1 MVGKT
6 TVFTIFTKNGEVTG
20 VVCQRGLENHWN
32 GETFGNRALTYQKKK
47 TKKYTVM
54 KKVKCVKC
62 GTEVEINIAN
72 AVDFNGEV
80 YVCPECGY
88 KFRFVDK

>member
-1 MVGKT
+1 MWCASVVLKIIG
-6 TVFTIFTKNGEVTG
+6 TVKRLGIVLSPL
-20 VVCQRGLENHWN
+20 R
-32 GETFGNRALTYQKKK
+32 KKK

-62 GTEVEINIAN
+62 GNEVEINIAN